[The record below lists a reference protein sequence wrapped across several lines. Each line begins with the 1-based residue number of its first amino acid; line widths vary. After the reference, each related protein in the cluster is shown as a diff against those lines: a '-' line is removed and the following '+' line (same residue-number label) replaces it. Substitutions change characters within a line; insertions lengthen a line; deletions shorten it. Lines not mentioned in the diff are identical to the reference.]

1 MKISILRRCREEAIA
16 VSTGQMRG
24 VYSRAP
30 MAASGAKLPFI
41 GKRNLAVDNE

>member
-24 VYSRAP
+24 VYFLGTDGRFRR
-30 MAASGAKLPFI
+30 K
-41 GKRNLAVDNE
+41 VDLL